1 MIESAPLL
9 LGSDG
14 YNLNRSVRL
23 RSSATA
29 YFQRTPAGAGSLT
42 AWTWSGWVKR
52 GALGVESMLFSAGT
66 GTSNPRSLL
75 SFNAT
80 TNTLD
85 FGDNP
90 TGALWSEI
98 ITTAVFRDPA
108 AWYHIVAVY
117 DSANATSTD
126 RLRLYVNGTRITAF
140 NSATYPIINT
150 SSVTNTAIV
159 HRIGRYAGGAETA
172 YFDGCMTEVNFI
184 GGQALTPTSFGEYN
198 LYGQWVPKKY
208 AGTYGTNGFYL
219 NFNDNSAATATTI
232 GKDSSGLGNNWTP
245 NNISVTAGST
255 YDSMTDVPTLT
266 SATAANFAVLNPLDK
281 GTTIT
286 VQSGNLE
293 ASISTTH
300 NGVRNTFQ
308 IPTTGKWYWEITNGS
323 TTGSNVILSF
333 GLATS
338 VASMNTY
345 DYNTTGTY
353 SLYASTDL
361 QIISNGSGGITF
373 GSAISSGTVCG
384 VAYDATNGQL
394 YLAVANTYYSS
405 AGSGTGNPAGGTNA
419 TMAVA
424 SSLGLFPYEH
434 IYADTFNANFGQRP
448 FTYTPPTGYLALN
461 TFNL

>member
-1 MIESAPLL
+1 MFAAKNELFTRPN
-9 LGSDG
+9 GG
-14 YNLNRSVRL
+14 YNLTRSL
-23 RSSATA
+23 RFRASASA
-29 YFQRTPAGAGSLT
+29 FLNRTPAT
-42 AWTWSGWVKR
+42 TTNRQTWTYSFWAKR
-52 GALGVESMLFSAGT
+52 GTLSAQQALLDVRYGPT
-66 GTSNPRSLL
+66 DDQ
-75 SFNAT
+75 
-80 TNTLD
+80 TNTLFFNSSDNLYFGAYLTD
-85 FGDNP
+85 F
-90 TGALWSEI
+90 L
-98 ITTAVFRDPA
+98 ITTAVYRDPA
-108 AWYHIVAVY
+108 AWYHIMLVA
-117 DSANATSTD
+117 DSTQATAAN
-126 RLRLYVNGTRITAF
+126 RLKIYVNGVQVTSFSTANYPAQNFTFAINLASATRIGTVLGV
-140 NSATYPIINT
+140 T
-150 SSVTNTAIV
+150 SF
-159 HRIGRYAGGAETA
+159 Y
-172 YFDGCMTEVNFI
+172 DGYLAEVNFI
-184 GGQALTPTSFGEYN
+184 DGQALAPTAFGAFSSYN
-198 LYGQWVPKKY
+198 QWLPKKY

-219 NFNDNSAATATTI
+219 PFTNNASTTTL
-232 GKDSSGLGNNWTP
+232 GYDFSPQGNNWTT

-266 SATAANFAVLNPLDK
+266 SATAANYAVLNPLDK

-308 IPTTGKWYWEITNGS
+308 VPTTGKWYWEITNGS

-353 SLYASTDL
+353 SLYASTNL

-384 VAYDATNGQL
+384 IAYDATNGQL
-394 YLAVANTYYSS
+394 YLAVANTYYNS
-405 AGSGTGNPAGGTNA
+405 AGSGTGDPAGGTNA

-448 FTYTPPTGYLALN
+448 FTYTPPSGYVALN

>member
-9 LGSDG
+9 LSSDG

-29 YFQRTPAGAGSLT
+29 YFERTPAGAGSLT

-90 TGALWSEI
+90 TGSAWAEI

-117 DSANATSTD
+117 NSANATSTD

-140 NSATYPIINT
+140 NSATYPAQNT
-150 SSVTNTAIV
+150 NSVTNTAIV

-172 YFDGCMTEVNFI
+172 YFDGYMTEVNFI

-208 AGTYGTNGFYL
+208 AGSYGTNGFYL

-266 SATAANFAVLNPLDK
+266 SATAANYSTWNPLWFI
-281 GTTIT
+281 GSSTFS
-286 VQSGNLE
+286 SGNLI
-293 ASISTTH
+293 ASCPAN
-300 NGVRNTFQ
+300 NGVYT
-308 IPTTGKWYWEITNGS
+308 TMYVSTGKWYAEVTPSSSIGGIGVNAS
-323 TTGSNVILSF
+323 TGYIPVSGGSF
-333 GLATS
+333 GYNNGDYSYLYSGNKMVNNGTQSAYGTS
-338 VASMNTY
+338 WTTNDVIGIAIDADAGTVTMYKNNVSQGAIVTGLTGKMWVIAACSL
-345 DYNTTGTY
+345 TGTFNMT
-353 SLYASTDL
+353 LN
-361 QIISNGSGGITF
+361 NG
-373 GSAISSGTVCG
+373 
-384 VAYDATNGQL
+384 
-394 YLAVANTYYSS
+394 
-405 AGSGTGNPAGGTNA
+405 AGSG
-419 TMAVA
+419 
-424 SSLGLFPYEH
+424 
-434 IYADTFNANFGQRP
+434 

>member
-1 MIESAPLL
+1 MIGNPLL
-9 LGSDG
+9 LGDEGG
-14 YNLNRSVRL
+14 YNLTRSLRF
-23 RSSATA
+23 RSSASA
-29 YFQRTPAGAGSLT
+29 YLNRTLT
-42 AWTWSGWVKR
+42 TPTDGKRWTWSGWVKR
-52 GALGVESMLFSAGT
+52 GILTAGTGTAQMLFSAGSALAFFRFST
-66 GTSNPRSLL
+66 TDTLL
-75 SFNAT
+75 S
-80 TNTLD
+80 
-85 FGDNP
+85 GW
-90 TGALWSEI
+90 TGASNLE
-98 ITTAVFRDPA
+98 TTQVFRDPSS
-108 AWYHIVAVY
+108 WYHIMLVV
-117 DSANATSTD
+117 DTTQATASN
-126 RLRLYVNGTRITAF
+126 RVKYYVNGSQITAF
-140 NSATYPIINT
+140 ATTDYPTQNSTTIINSAVAHNIGAYT
-150 SSVTNTAIV
+150 SSTQF
-159 HRIGRYAGGAETA
+159 
-172 YFDGCMTEVNFI
+172 FDGYLAEVNFI
-184 GGQALTPTSFGEYN
+184 DGQALTPSSFGSFSIYN
-198 LYGQWVPKKY
+198 QWLPKKY

-219 NFNDNSAATATTI
+219 PFTNNASAAT
-232 GKDSSGLGNNWTP
+232 LGNDFSGNSNTWTT

-266 SATAANFAVLNPLDK
+266 SATAANYAVLNPLDK

-308 IPTTGKWYWEITNGS
+308 VPTTGKWYWEITNGS

-353 SLYASTDL
+353 SLYASTNL

-384 VAYDATNGQL
+384 IAYDATNGQL
-394 YLAVANTYYSS
+394 YLAVANTYYNS
-405 AGSGTGNPAGGTNA
+405 AGSGTGDPAGGTNA

-434 IYADTFNANFGQRP
+434 IYADTFNANFGQQP
-448 FTYTPPTGYLALN
+448 FTYTPPSGFVALN
-461 TFNL
+461 TYNL

>member
-1 MIESAPLL
+1 MSVVNAIPLIAA
-9 LGSDG
+9 GDDG
-14 YNLNRSVRL
+14 YSLSRSL
-23 RSSATA
+23 RFRQSATA
-29 YFQRTPAGAGSLT
+29 YLSRTYATPTSTTIGTISF
-42 AWTWSGWVKR
+42 WYKR
-52 GALGVESMLFSAGT
+52 GLIGNSDLVTAFGT
-66 GTSNPRSLL
+66 VSTTTGNGPYLQ
-75 SFNAT
+75 FT
-80 TNTLD
+80 TN
-85 FGDNP
+85 
-90 TGALWSEI
+90 GALRFVDQSSDV
-98 ITTAVFRDPA
+98 ITSAFFRDPA
-108 AWYHIVAVY
+108 AWYHFVLAIDTTQATA
-117 DSANATSTD
+117 AN
-126 RLRLYVNGTRITAF
+126 RLKFYVNGVQITSF
-140 NSATYPIINT
+140 SSATYGAQNYASNILASGT
-150 SSVTNTAIV
+150 QY
-159 HRIGRYAGGAETA
+159 IGYSQPSNARGS
-172 YFDGCMTEVNFI
+172 DGYMAEVNFI
-184 GGQALTPTSFGEYN
+184 DGQALTPSSFGAYSIYN
-198 LYGQWVPKKY
+198 QWLPKKY

-219 NFNDNSAATATTI
+219 PFTNNASTTTL
-232 GKDSSGLGNNWTP
+232 GYDFSPQGNNWTT

-266 SATAANFAVLNPLDK
+266 SATAANYAVLNPLDK

-308 IPTTGKWYWEITNGS
+308 VPTTGKWYWEITNGS

-353 SLYASTDL
+353 SLYASTNL

-384 VAYDATNGQL
+384 IAYDATNGQL
-394 YLAVANTYYSS
+394 YLAVANTYYNS
-405 AGSGTGNPAGGTNA
+405 AGSGTGDPAGGTNA

-448 FTYTPPTGYLALN
+448 FTYTPPSGYVALN

>member
-1 MIESAPLL
+1 MSVVNAIPFIAA
-9 LGSDG
+9 GDDG
-14 YNLNRSVRL
+14 YSLSRSLRF
-23 RSSATA
+23 RSSASA
-29 YFQRTPAGAGSLT
+29 YLNRTPSSAGNQT
-42 AWTWSGWVKR
+42 TWTFNCWIKR
-52 GALGVESMLFSAGT
+52 GVLSSGTQNIFSAGNNASGT
-66 GTSNPRSLL
+66 RFNLFYLSGDNLRVDANGTASVINTTPVYRDASAWYMLTLVWDTTQATTSNRVKLYINGSQVTV
-75 SFNAT
+75 FNASSYPS
-80 TNTLD
+80 L
-85 FGDNP
+85 
-90 TGALWSEI
+90 
-98 ITTAVFRDPA
+98 
-108 AWYHIVAVY
+108 
-117 DSANATSTD
+117 NATSDVNSTKQHFISQDVFNNSD
-126 RLRLYVNGTRITAF
+126 R
-140 NSATYPIINT
+140 
-150 SSVTNTAIV
+150 
-159 HRIGRYAGGAETA
+159 
-172 YFDGCMTEVNFI
+172 FDGYLAEVNFI
-184 GGQALTPTSFGEYN
+184 DGQALTPSSFGAFSIYN
-198 LYGQWVPKKY
+198 QWLPKKY
-208 AGTYGTNGFYL
+208 SGTYGTNGFYL
-219 NFNDNSAATATTI
+219 PFTNNASTTTL
-232 GKDSSGLGNNWTP
+232 GYDFSPQGNNWTT
-245 NNISVTAGST
+245 NNISVTAGVT

-266 SATAANFAVLNPLDK
+266 SATAANYAVLNPLDK

-308 IPTTGKWYWEITNGS
+308 VPTTGKWYWEITNGS

-384 VAYDATNGQL
+384 IAYDATNGQL
-394 YLAVANTYYSS
+394 YLAVANTYYNS
-405 AGSGTGNPAGGTNA
+405 AGSGTGDPAGGTNA

-448 FTYTPPTGYLALN
+448 FTYTPPTGYVALN